1 MRLIVVLISVVI
13 SVGAF
18 IPGVTLAAQSQG
30 SSQEAPTTLSRA
42 ALEKLVQPI
51 ALYPDILLQQILA
64 ASTFPDQILDAAMYN
79 EQGKDPQGIKDQSWD
94 DSVKGV
100 ANYPSVLVKLA
111 SDLDWTIALGSAF
124 INQNEELRAAIQT
137 MRARAKTVGNLED
150 SAQQHVIEEQGGN
163 NTTIIRIEPTEPQVV
178 YVPATT
184 TAAVYEKPVETT
196 SWLVPLASFGVGMAL
211 GYALGDDHDDH
222 YYGGGFYGP
231 GFWYGGP
238 AVDNWV
244 DYRRDRWDDAYDFAR
259 DREEWRQG
267 NRDDWREYRQDLGRK
282 QQEWRQERRANG
294 TTMTPEK
301 RAEARTRASTARA
314 SYQAKSPDERR
325 SAVQSSNFGER
336 ARDSGFDREA
346 ANQRLNQARADGSLK
361 QRAESAGFDRNASNQ
376 HINQARTQGDLK
388 ERAGSFDRSSIDRTS
403 ANERLQQA
411 RSNPDLQRRA
421 NDMRSNPQIQ
431 QRAQSA
437 SSAYAQRPQSGGYS
451 AGAGLSGMSRSG
463 SSVNRASA
471 RGMASRASA
480 GGMARGGGGRRR

>member
-1 MRLIVVLISVVI
+1 
-13 SVGAF
+13 
-18 IPGVTLAAQSQG
+18 
-30 SSQEAPTTLSRA
+30 
-42 ALEKLVQPI
+42 VQPI
-51 ALYPDILLQQILA
+51 ALYPDILLQQVLA

-79 EQGKDPQGIKDQSWD
+79 EQGRDPQGIKDQPWD

-111 SDLDWTIALGSAF
+111 SDLDWTISLGSAF
-124 INQNEELRAAIQT
+124 INQNEELRTAIQT
-137 MRARAKTVGNLED
+137 MRARAKTVGNLQD
-150 SAQQHVIEEQGGN
+150 SEQQHVIEEKGAN
-163 NTTIIRIEPTEPQVV
+163 STTIIRIEPAQPEVI
-178 YVPATT
+178 YVPSTT
-184 TAAVYEKPVETT
+184 TVTVYQEPVQTT
-196 SWLVPLASFGVGMAL
+196 SSWLVPLASFGVGMAL
-211 GYALGDDHDDH
+211 GYAIGDDHDDH
-222 YYGGGFYGP
+222 YYYGGGFYGP

-238 AVDNWV
+238 AVNNWV

-259 DREEWRQG
+259 DREDWRQD

-282 QQEWRQERRANG
+282 QQEWRQERGANG
-294 TTMTPEK
+294 ATMTPEK
-301 RAEARTRASTARA
+301 RAEARTRASNARA

-325 SAVQSSNFGER
+325 AAVQSSNLGER

-361 QRAESAGFDRNASNQ
+361 QRAESAGFDRNAANQ
-376 HINQARTQGDLK
+376 RINQART
-388 ERAGSFDRSSIDRTS
+388 
-403 ANERLQQA
+403 
-411 RSNPDLQRRA
+411 NPDLQRRA